1 MRFSSI
7 VLATAFAVTAVA
19 AQAKS
24 VNVITF
30 ENIPGANASGT
41 NNQIS
46 SLSPSYAG
54 FTWDSD
60 FYVLDKDVNPGSG
73 YENGAWDEW
82 VGYTA
87 WANPVGFS
95 VAAGKQ
101 FNFYGGYFAS
111 AWDVTQTLTVKGF
124 LNGVEKY
131 TQDLTITNNPGELPN
146 LFQLNFRNI
155 DNVTFVQSGSH
166 VVFDNLQVSA
176 ITAAVPEP
184 ETYAMLGLGLLAVG
198 FARRSKKM

>member
-1 MRFSSI
+1 MHTSSI
-7 VLATAFAVTAVA
+7 VIAAVFAVTAVA

-24 VNVITF
+24 VNVINF
-30 ENIPGANASGT
+30 ENVAGANASDW
-41 NNQIS
+41 NNQIAA
-46 SLSPSYAG
+46 LSPNYDG

-60 FYVLDKDVNPGSG
+60 FYVLNKDYLLGTG
-73 YENGAWDEW
+73 YEYGAWDEW
-82 VGYTA
+82 VGYGA
-87 WANPVGFS
+87 YVQPVGFS
-95 VAAGKQ
+95 VAAGNQ

-111 AWDVTQTLTVKGF
+111 AWDATQTLTVKGF

>member
-1 MRFSSI
+1 MRLSSI
-7 VLATAFAVTAVA
+7 TLALALAVSSFA

-24 VNVITF
+24 LNVIDF
-30 ENIPGANASGT
+30 ENLPGSNAST
-41 NNQIS
+41 WDNQIAT
-46 SLSPSYAG
+46 LSPSYGG

-60 FYVLDKDVNPGSG
+60 FYVLSKDYHVGSG
-73 YENGAWDEW
+73 YDFGAWDEW
-82 VGYTA
+82 VGYGA
-87 WANPVGFS
+87 WTNPVGFS
-95 VAAGKQ
+95 VAAGKE

-111 AWDVTQTLTVKGF
+111 AWDSTQTLTVKGF

-131 TQDLTITNNPGELPN
+131 SQDLTITNNPGELPN

-155 DNVTFVQSGSH
+155 DNVTFAQSGSH

>member
-1 MRFSSI
+1 MRLSTI

-24 VNVITF
+24 VNVINF
-30 ENIPGANASGT
+30 ENLPGAIASGS
-41 NNQIS
+41 NNQIA
-46 SLSPSYAG
+46 SLSPNYGG

-60 FYVLDKDVNPGSG
+60 FYVLSKDYHPGSG
-73 YENGAWDEW
+73 YDLGAWDNW

-87 WANPVGFS
+87 YANPVGFS
-95 VAAGKQ
+95 VAAGKK

-111 AWDVTQTLTVKGF
+111 AWDATQTLTVKGF

-131 TQDLTITNNPGELPN
+131 SQALTITNDPGELPN

-176 ITAAVPEP
+176 IVPVPEP

-198 FARRSKKM
+198 FARRSKKI